1 MSKNVLSIEQ
11 MKNLEELGV
20 DASDASMCYV
30 VDNSNSFKPILCI
43 KGKENEYLDSDSYIV
58 PAFTLSDLMEFL
70 PNYITDDKG
79 MNSILQIELFSPES
93 KRVWSVGYMN
103 VESSVKRVF
112 SIKKELIDSVYE
124 IVCWLSDNGYV

>member
-1 MSKNVLSIEQ
+1 MNKNVLSIEQ

-20 DASDASMCYV
+20 DTSVASMCYV
-30 VDNSNSFKPILCI
+30 VDNSYSFKHILFI
-43 KGKENEYLDSDSYIV
+43 KGEEIEYLDADSYV
-58 PAFTLSDLMEFL
+58 VQAFTLSDLMEFL